1 MLAIRCLRSGRT
13 NTAFFRIVLTES
25 SRPPKSG
32 FISILGWYNPHTK
45 ESSLQKEDIVSW
57 LDKGAKASNT
67 VARILES
74 NGIKHKQAKFI
85 PDTAKASKSKEKE
98 KSVTPTQKPAE
109 KAIEAPAS
117 AEATPDKPTEE
128 KTEEVTEAPE
138 ETPVTEEPKTEE
150 APTELAEEEKQSEEG
165 TDKKN

>member
-32 FISILGWYNPHTK
+32 FISVLGWYNPHTK

-98 KSVTPTQKPAE
+98 KAATPAAKPAE
-109 KAIEAPAS
+109 KVEG
-117 AEATPDKPTEE
+117 
-128 KTEEVTEAPE
+128 EEVVEATEAPLDE
-138 ETPVTEEPKTEE
+138 NTQ
-150 APTELAEEEKQSEEG
+150 ELSLIHI
-165 TDKKN
+165 